1 MKAIWEEIKSQIR
14 AELPRNTYALW
25 IDSIRFLEAKQDTV
39 ILNCP
44 NKFSRDWVME
54 QLGGGRFLTDCKGY
68 GLLKKRGVDL

>member
-14 AELPRNTYALW
+14 AELPKNTYALW

-39 ILNCP
+39 IPNCP

-54 QLGGGRFLTDCKGY
+54 NYFELIERKLKGV
-68 GLLKKRGVDL
+68 GVGQVE